1 MCADVFTAITTF
13 VDVEKGRA
21 TLKRHSVGFTIG
33 IILTLVLGFGY
44 LAVAWL
50 SLSSVKALGYYPT
63 VLKATKTGPNSASL
77 ELSTWPDS
85 QVCHQDA
92 THPEI
97 DWVTYCPSTVFEVP
111 PDSIITVTIK
121 NYDGETELH
130 NTYFQQIQGTLDG
143 TETLTGNID
152 VADSNGN
159 YQSQAVTDQSLSKVD
174 PSIVSHTFTLQ
185 SREGTDTPFFLSIP
199 VIGVPD
205 SVPVDPNT
213 GYPTTPN
220 VITFQFK
227 SGPAGTVYIFRCYDP
242 CGNGLKENDN
252 DPNSVADSQQGF
264 AGPMATLGY
273 MTGSMTVANY

>member
-1 MCADVFTAITTF
+1 M
-13 VDVEKGRA
+13 
-21 TLKRHSVGFTIG
+21 KRHSAGFTIG
-33 IILTLVLGFGY
+33 IIVTLVVGFGY
-44 LAVAWL
+44 LAVVWA

-77 ELSTWPDS
+77 DLATYPDS
-85 QVCHQDA
+85 MVCHQDA
-92 THPEI
+92 THPEL

-111 PDSIITVTIK
+111 PNSMITITIK
-121 NYDGETELH
+121 NYDGETALH
-130 NTYFQQIQGTLDG
+130 NTYFQKIQGTVDG
-143 TETLTGNID
+143 NETVTGNMD

-159 YQSQAVTDQSLSKVD
+159 YQSQAVNGQTLSEVD

-185 SREGTDTPFFLSIP
+185 SREGTDNPFFLSVP

-205 SVPVDPNT
+205 SVPTDPNT

-220 VITFQFK
+220 VISFTFM

-252 DPNSVADSQQGF
+252 SNSSDPTNTSQQGF

>member
-1 MCADVFTAITTF
+1 M
-13 VDVEKGRA
+13 
-21 TLKRHSVGFTIG
+21 KRHSSGFIIG
-33 IILTLVLGFGY
+33 IILTLVVGFGY
-44 LAVAWL
+44 LAIAWV
-50 SLSSVKALGYYPT
+50 SLSSVKALGYYPS

-77 ELSTWPDS
+77 ELSTYPDS
-85 QVCHQDA
+85 QVCHQTA
-92 THPEI
+92 TSPEI

-111 PDSIITVTIK
+111 PNSVITMTIK

-130 NTYFQQIQGTLDG
+130 NTYFKQVQGTLDG

-152 VADSNGN
+152 QADSNGQYTSVAAN
-159 YQSQAVTDQSLSKVD
+159 GQSIARVD

-185 SREGTDTPFFLSIP
+185 SREGTDTPFFLSVP
-199 VIGVPD
+199 VIGVPA
-205 SVPVDPNT
+205 SVPTDPNT

-242 CGNGLKENDN
+242 CGNGL
-252 DPNSVADSQQGF
+252 QGGQHGF